1 MAVLGGFLGA
11 IVFVV
16 LGLLVEVAFGWDKQG
31 WADFIPFAV
40 GVLGILVGSSLGR
53 RFSARKPRAS

>member
-16 LGLLVEVAFGWDKQG
+16 VTLLIEVALGWDKQG
-31 WADFIPFAV
+31 WADFIPFAM
-40 GVLGILVGSSLGR
+40 GVAGILVGSALGR
-53 RFSARKPRAS
+53 RFAARRPRPS